1 MPSETRVEAG
11 AAREN
16 RTRRVKSQILI
27 LVGVL
32 LVVMTTATV
41 LKPRFLTY
49 TNIMNVMTQNAM
61 VVLTGSAAVLLM
73 VSGNFDLSVGMVLSL
88 TGVMHA
94 FMSKNGIP
102 TNGSIIIATLIGT
115 LFGLMNGVM
124 VTKLNIPS
132 VIASLGSMYVARG
145 FAFIVAWVDGG
156 ANVVTGLPLDFEVLG
171 RKMIV
176 GVPLYLYV
184 FLAIIAV
191 CYFIFAQ
198 TNLGKQ
204 AFAIG
209 SNRRAAVLSGIKVG
223 KTILILYLLVGSLA
237 GLAGVTVASRVG
249 SGAPAVGTG
258 FEFDVIVAM
267 VLGGTSIYGGEG
279 SFLGM
284 IVGALIV
291 GFVGNL
297 LNLMNILFFYQIVVK
312 GAILIVAVLMT
323 QKVQEKLLA
332 R

>member
-1 MPSETRVEAG
+1 
-11 AAREN
+11 
-16 RTRRVKSQILI
+16 
-27 LVGVL
+27 
-32 LVVMTTATV
+32 
-41 LKPRFLTY
+41 
-49 TNIMNVMTQNAM
+49 M

-94 FMSKNGIP
+94 FMSKNGVP
-102 TNGSIIIATLIGT
+102 TNGSILLATLIGT
-115 LFGLMNGVM
+115 AFGLMNGVM

-132 VIASLGSMYVARG
+132 VIATLGSMYIARG

-156 ANVVTGLPLDFEVLG
+156 ANVVTGLPLDFEILG
-171 RKMIV
+171 RKMV
-176 GVPLYLYV
+176 WGVPLYLLV
-184 FLAIIAV
+184 FLAIVAV

-223 KTILILYLLVGSLA
+223 RAILVIYLLVGSLA

-249 SGAPAVGTG
+249 SGAPNVGTG

-297 LNLMNILFFYQIVVK
+297 LNLMDVMFFYQIVVK
-312 GAILIVAVLMT
+312 GVILIVAVLMT
-323 QKVQEKLLA
+323 QKIQEKLLA

>member
-1 MPSETRVEAG
+1 VGNAG
-11 AAREN
+11 KARS
-16 RTRRVKSQILI
+16 RRGKSQILI

-32 LVVMTTATV
+32 LIVMITATV

-49 TNIMNVMTQNAM
+49 TNIMNVLTQISM
-61 VVLTGSAAVLLM
+61 VVLTGSAATLLM

-102 TNGSIIIATLIGT
+102 TNGSILLATLIGT
-115 LFGLMNGVM
+115 VF
-124 VTKLNIPS
+124 
-132 VIASLGSMYVARG
+132 VIATLGSMYIARG

-171 RKMIV
+171 RTMV
-176 GVPLYLYV
+176 GGAVPLYLLI
-184 FLAIIAV
+184 FLVIVII
-191 CYFIFAQ
+191 CYFIFSQ
-198 TNLGKQ
+198 TNLSKY

-209 SNRRAAVLSGIKVG
+209 SNRKAAVLSGVRVG
-223 KTILILYLLVGSLA
+223 RTVLVLYLMVGSLA

-249 SGAPAVGTG
+249 SGAPNVGTG

-297 LNLMNILFFYQIVVK
+297 LNLMDVMFFYQIVVK
-312 GAILIVAVLMT
+312 GLILIFAVLLT
-323 QKVQEKLLA
+323 RNVQERLLA

>member
-1 MPSETRVEAG
+1 METAVAKEQRS
-11 AAREN
+11 
-16 RTRRVKSQILI
+16 RRVKSQILI
-27 LVGVL
+27 LVGIL
-32 LVVMTTATV
+32 LVVMITATV

-49 TNIMNVMTQNAM
+49 SNIMNVMTQNAM

-102 TNGSIIIATLIGT
+102 TNGSIVVATLIGT
-115 LFGLMNGVM
+115 AFGLMNGVM

-132 VIASLGSMYVARG
+132 VIATLGSMYIARG

-171 RKMIV
+171 RKMV
-176 GVPLYLYV
+176 AGVPLYLYV
-184 FLAIIAV
+184 FLAIIAA

-297 LNLMNILFFYQIVVK
+297 LNLMNIMFFYQIVVK
-312 GAILIVAVLMT
+312 GAILVVAVLMT

>member
-1 MPSETRVEAG
+1 MGSESRALQGAEAKS
-11 AAREN
+11 RK
-16 RTRRVKSQILI
+16 VKSQILV

-32 LVVMTTATV
+32 FAVMLVATV

-88 TGVMHA
+88 TGVLHA

-102 TNGSIIIATLIGT
+102 TNGSIVMATLVGT

-132 VIASLGSMYVARG
+132 VIATLGTMYIARG

-156 ANVVTGLPLDFEVLG
+156 ANVVTGLPRDFEVLG
-171 RKMIV
+171 RRMIV
-176 GVPLYLYV
+176 GVPLYLLV

-191 CYFIFAQ
+191 CYFVFAH

-223 KTILILYLLVGSLA
+223 RTILVLYLLVGSLA

-297 LNLMNILFFYQIVVK
+297 LNLMNIMFFYQIVVK
-312 GAILIVAVLMT
+312 GIILIVAVLMT
-323 QKVQEKLLA
+323 QKIQERLLA

>member
-1 MPSETRVEAG
+1 MAVA
-11 AAREN
+11 
-16 RTRRVKSQILI
+16 
-27 LVGVL
+27 
-32 LVVMTTATV
+32 TA

-102 TNGSIIIATLIGT
+102 TNGSIVIATLIGT
-115 LFGLMNGVM
+115 LFGLMNGLM

-132 VIASLGSMYVARG
+132 VIASLGSMYIARG

-156 ANVVTGLPLDFEVLG
+156 ANVVTGLPRDFEFLG
-171 RKMIV
+171 RKMV
-176 GVPLYLYV
+176 AGVPLYLFV
-184 FLAIIAV
+184 FLAIIVV

-198 TNLGKQ
+198 TNLGKY

-209 SNRRAAVLSGIKVG
+209 SNRRAAVLSGIKVD
-223 KTILILYLLVGSLA
+223 KTILVLYLIVGSLA

-297 LNLMNILFFYQIVVK
+297 LNLMNIMFFYQIVVK
-312 GAILIVAVLMT
+312 GIILIVAVLMT
-323 QKVQEKLLA
+323 QKIQEKLLA

>member
-16 RTRRVKSQILI
+16 RSRRVKSQILI

-32 LVVMTTATV
+32 LVVVITATV
-41 LKPRFLTY
+41 LKPRFLTSS
-49 TNIMNVMTQNAM
+49 NIMNVMTQNAM

-115 LFGLMNGVM
+115 AFGLLNGVM

-132 VIASLGSMYVARG
+132 VIASLGSMYIARG

-171 RKMIV
+171 RKMIA

-184 FLAIIAV
+184 FLVIIAL

-297 LNLMNILFFYQIVVK
+297 LNLMNIMFFYQIVVK

-323 QKVQEKLLA
+323 QKIQEKLLA

>member
-1 MPSETRVEAG
+1 MPSATQTGTTVEAKS
-11 AAREN
+11 
-16 RTRRVKSQILI
+16 RRVKSQILI
-27 LVGVL
+27 LVGIL
-32 LVVMTTATV
+32 LVVMITATV

-49 TNIMNVMTQNAM
+49 SNIMNVMTQNAM

-102 TNGSIIIATLIGT
+102 TNASIVIATLIGT
-115 LFGLMNGVM
+115 LFGLMNGIM

-132 VIASLGSMYVARG
+132 VIASLGSMYIARG

-297 LNLMNILFFYQIVVK
+297 LNLMNIMFFYQIVVK
-312 GAILIVAVLMT
+312 GAILVVAVLMT
-323 QKVQEKLLA
+323 QKIQEKLLA

>member
-1 MPSETRVEAG
+1 MQTEAG
-11 AAREN
+11 VVKEAK
-16 RTRRVKSQILI
+16 TRKLNAQILI

-32 LVVMTTATV
+32 LVIMITSTI
-41 LKPRFLTY
+41 LKPRFLSY
-49 TNIMNVMTQNAM
+49 TNFMNVLTQISM
-61 VVLTGSAAVLLM
+61 IVLVGSAGTLLM

-102 TNGSIIIATLIGT
+102 TNASIVLAVMIGAA
-115 LFGLMNGVM
+115 FGLMNGLM
-124 VTKLNIPS
+124 VVKLKIPS
-132 VIASLGSMYVARG
+132 VIASLGSMYIARG

-156 ANVVTGLPLDFEVLG
+156 ANVVTGLPLNFEFFG
-171 RKMIV
+171 RAMV
-176 GVPLYLYV
+176 GGAVPLYILI
-184 FLAIIAV
+184 FIAIILV
-191 CYFIFAQ
+191 CFFVFSQ
-198 TNLGKQ
+198 TNLSKC

-223 KTILILYLLVGSLA
+223 KTIVVLYLFVGSLA
-237 GLAGVTVASRVG
+237 GLAGVAVASRVG
-249 SGAPAVGTG
+249 SGAPNVGTG

-291 GFVGNL
+291 GFVGNM
-297 LNLMNILFFYQIVVK
+297 LNLEDVQFFYQIVVK
-312 GAILIVAVLMT
+312 GLILIAAVLFT
-323 QKVQEKLLA
+323 RKIQERLLG